1 MIMFLQ
7 QQCDELNMQ
16 LNEFIS
22 ELEILSKRVDEEMA
36 VSVTCNIEKGY
47 MKCERISLSFKIV
60 GNSFIFTENINAIIK
75 VPLSVMI
82 SMRRDSECLQSQAV
96 MEKPFQS
103 GDIITVSGKYAGE
116 FYLDI
121 IFN

>member
-36 VSVTCNIEKGY
+36 VSVTCNIEKG
-47 MKCERISLSFKIV
+47 
-60 GNSFIFTENINAIIK
+60 T
-75 VPLSVMI
+75 
-82 SMRRDSECLQSQAV
+82 
-96 MEKPFQS
+96 
-103 GDIITVSGKYAGE
+103 
-116 FYLDI
+116 
-121 IFN
+121 

>member
-1 MIMFLQ
+1 
-7 QQCDELNMQ
+7 
-16 LNEFIS
+16 
-22 ELEILSKRVDEEMA
+22 
-36 VSVTCNIEKGY
+36 